1 MIERAKQRVKQDG
14 LSISVDALCNWYGIS
29 RQAHYQQ
36 LRRQAGRT
44 QEADKIIELVKQMR
58 ERHPRMGARK
68 VLHELQADLAA
79 SGIQMG
85 RDRFFS
91 LLAQH
96 EMLVPPLGRSRRR
109 TTWAGLWRC
118 PNRLT
123 NLVLGRVQQVWVADI
138 TYLETQ
144 DGFCYLSLVTDAF
157 SRMIVGYDVS
167 HSLAVEGAL
176 RALEMAIAQAHPL
189 VLPGLIHHSDHGVQ
203 YTCHAYRDRLD
214 EAHILSSMGEV
225 GNCYDNALAE
235 RVNGIVKQ
243 EYRLGDVLVDFDH
256 AVAATH
262 EAVWLYNHERPH
274 LSLSM
279 QKPADVHLQF
289 RPNLIG
295 EQEN

>member
-14 LSISVDALCNWYGIS
+14 LAISVDALCGWYGIS

-36 LRRQAGRT
+36 LRRQADRT
-44 QEADKIIELVKQMR
+44 QEADKIIALVKQMR
-58 ERHPRMGARK
+58 ERHPRMGVRK
-68 VLHELQADLAA
+68 LLHALQADLAA
-79 SGIQMG
+79 IGIQIG

-118 PNRLT
+118 PNRLAT
-123 NLVLGRVQQVWVADI
+123 LVIDRVQQVWVADI
-138 TYLETQ
+138 TYLETA

-157 SRMIVGYDVS
+157 SRMLVGYDVS

-176 RALEMAIAQAHPL
+176 RALEMAIAQAHSL

-203 YTCHAYRDRLD
+203 YTCHAYRTRLD
-214 EAHILSSMGEV
+214 KAHILSSMGDV

-235 RVNGIVKQ
+235 RVNGILKQ

-262 EAVWLYNHERPH
+262 EAVWLYNYERPH

-279 QKPADVHLQF
+279 QKPAEVHLQF
-289 RPNLIG
+289 RPNRAS